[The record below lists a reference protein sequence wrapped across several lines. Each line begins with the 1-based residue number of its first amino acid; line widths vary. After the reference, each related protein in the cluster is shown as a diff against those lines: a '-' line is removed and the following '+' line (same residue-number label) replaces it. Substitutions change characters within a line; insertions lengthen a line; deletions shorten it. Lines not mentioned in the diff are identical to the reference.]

1 MEFHPKPQL
10 HKNTTL
16 MNLIE
21 KLKETAA
28 DRTPPQ
34 GTAGPD
40 SVSCDVCPDRKR
52 RASKTC
58 MTCVVSFCETHL
70 QPHLDYAALKRHKL
84 EEPTGNLEEKLCSKH
99 QRVLEMFCR
108 TDDICVCLLC
118 AATEH
123 KSHDTKMLDEETTER
138 KSQLESTTTEVKK
151 RLRKKRKMVAKLKK
165 TSVKIQR
172 SANKEVQEHETN
184 VKSALQSLERLRS
197 NVTEMIRNHKQ
208 RELQRAKVPIEKLEK
223 EIRELKSR
231 DAELAELLQTS
242 DHLSLVKKFPHL
254 SLPPEDG
261 ASQEVAVKRGF
272 LPKTLRKKMSALKK
286 HQEEIN
292 GWHFVK
298 TSEAG
303 GDTSGDVWQKLES
316 RNDFLKYSCLL
327 TLDPNTAH
335 RRLFL
340 FEGNRMVNCEKTEAS
355 YPAHPDRFDCWEQI
369 LCKEALSGTRC
380 YWEVMWSGKKAEIG
394 VTYKGIGRKGV
405 GNECVLGFND
415 KSWSLYCCDSSYSA
429 WHNKRETQ
437 IRAPR
442 SHRIGVYLDCP
453 GGSLSFYSVSDTM
466 TLLHKFST
474 SFNEPLYPGFGL
486 GLDSTVTICPPL
498 QLSCAL
504 SVGHSMPSVTQTVLQ
519 S

>member
-21 KLKETAA
+21 KLKETAV

-34 GTAGPD
+34 GTAGPG
-40 SVSCDVCPDRKR
+40 SVSCDVCPERKR

-58 MTCVVSFCETHL
+58 MTCLVSFCETHL
-70 QPHLDYAALKRHKL
+70 QPHLDSAAFKRHKL

-99 QRVLEMFCR
+99 QRLLEMFCR
-108 TDDICVCLLC
+108 TDESCVCLLC
-118 AATEH
+118 AVTEH

-138 KSQLESTTTEVKK
+138 KSQLESTTAEVKK
-151 RLRKKRKMVAKLKK
+151 RLLKKRKMVVKLKK

-197 NVTEMIRNHKQ
+197 KVTKMIRNHKQ
-208 RELQRAKVPIEKLEK
+208 RELQRAKVLIEKLEK
-223 EIRELKSR
+223 EIGELKSR

-242 DHLSLVKKFPHL
+242 DHLSLVKKFPCL

-261 ASQEVAVKRGF
+261 ASHEVAVKGDF

-298 TSEAG
+298 TIEAG

-316 RNDFLKYSCLL
+316 RNDFLKYSCPL

-335 RRLFL
+335 RRLCL
-340 FEGNRMVNCEKTEAS
+340 FEGNRMVNCEEAEAS

-369 LCKEALSGTRC
+369 LCREALNGTRC

-429 WHNKRETQ
+429 WHNKRQTQ
-437 IRAPR
+437 IRDPR

-486 GLDSTVTICPPL
+486 GLASTVTICPPL
-498 QLSCAL
+498 QLSCPS
-504 SVGHSMPSVTQTVLQ
+504 SVGHSMPSVTQTV
-519 S
+519 

>member
-1 MEFHPKPQL
+1 HDCPQCRMEFHPKPQL

-21 KLKETAA
+21 KLKETAV

-34 GTAGPD
+34 GTAGPG
-40 SVSCDVCPDRKR
+40 SVSCDVCPERKR

-58 MTCVVSFCETHL
+58 MTCLVSFCETHL
-70 QPHLDYAALKRHKL
+70 QPHLDSAAFKRHKL

-99 QRVLEMFCR
+99 QRLLEMFCR
-108 TDDICVCLLC
+108 TDESCVCLLC
-118 AATEH
+118 AVTEH
-123 KSHDTKMLDEETTER
+123 KSHDTKM
-138 KSQLESTTTEVKK
+138 
-151 RLRKKRKMVAKLKK
+151 
-165 TSVKIQR
+165 

-197 NVTEMIRNHKQ
+197 KVTKMIRNHKQ
-208 RELQRAKVPIEKLEK
+208 RELQRAKVLIEKLEK
-223 EIRELKSR
+223 EIGELKSR

-242 DHLSLVKKFPHL
+242 DHLSLVKLPSKFP
-254 SLPPEDG
+254 SAQVFSVSMSAD
-261 ASQEVAVKRGF
+261 SFTGF
-272 LPKTLRKKMSALKK
+272 LFIS
-286 HQEEIN
+286 
-292 GWHFVK
+292 
-298 TSEAG
+298 
-303 GDTSGDVWQKLES
+303 D
-316 RNDFLKYSCLL
+316 SCPL

-335 RRLFL
+335 RRLCL
-340 FEGNRMVNCEKTEAS
+340 FEGNRMVNCEEAEAS

-369 LCKEALSGTRC
+369 LCREALNGTRC

-429 WHNKRETQ
+429 WHNKRQTQ

-486 GLDSTVTICPPL
+486 GLASTVTICPPL
-498 QLSCAL
+498 HKTPDQ
-504 SVGHSMPSVTQTVLQ
+504 
-519 S
+519 